1 MRGSTAGADVA
12 ATARRWAPEILGGI
26 AVGMVPW
33 TVRLGRALPRTT
45 EVSNWSA
52 AWVGLDTL
60 LGAGCGLTAVLQ
72 GRGDP
77 RSRLTASAT
86 AAVALLDAW
95 FDVTTSPAGPA
106 RRRALLFAVGELS
119 LVGYCVTLASPR
131 RAAWPARTPSLN
143 GDRPGSWSPEPARSG
158 PPGRDAAP
166 AR

>member
-1 MRGSTAGADVA
+1 MATA
-12 ATARRWAPEILGGI
+12 ARRWAPEILGGI

-52 AWVGLDTL
+52 AWVGLDSL
-60 LGAGCGLTAVLQ
+60 LSAGCGLTAVLQ

-77 RSRLTASAT
+77 RARLTASAT

-95 FDVTTSPAGPA
+95 FDVTTSTAGAA

-119 LVGYCVTLASPR
+119 LVGFCVALASPR
-131 RAAWPARTPSLN
+131 RDCWPSPDAPADRDRAGLDHGPGPGGLAADGTAPWTA
-143 GDRPGSWSPEPARSG
+143 
-158 PPGRDAAP
+158 GRDGAP
-166 AR
+166 VR